1 MKKIY
6 LLIVGLFLAIGL
18 QAQVEKSIENTAG
31 QLNSLLSDEE
41 LNTIT
46 VLTIK
51 GTLDARDF
59 RTLRD
64 SMPVLAV
71 INMREAH
78 IVAYSG
84 TEGTYYFTNYSAN
97 TVPMCAFFNDN
108 IRFNTTLRY
117 IRTPWSATVIDDTA
131 FGNCTALDSVDLSPI
146 LESLGPSAFGGCSS
160 LIKIKLPSFL
170 KYMGRGVFSECSSLT
185 SVIIP
190 PNITFIHPQSFI
202 HCSSLKSVEI
212 PSSVGTIE
220 WKAFYGCSSLESL
233 TLPASLVKIGEG
245 AFEGCIHW
253 PGPLVLPAN
262 VININDRTFYNCQS
276 LTSVAFPE
284 GLETI
289 GESAFDGCTGLTGT
303 LTLPGSIT
311 AIGARAFY
319 NCHGLSGDL
328 ILPPLLTAIKTYSF
342 AECSSFTSLTI
353 PAKVNRIDLGAFK
366 NCTALSTITALPTV
380 PAPIQKD
387 LLVFDGVDRSAVSL
401 QVPFG
406 SREAYASAD
415 VWKTFN
421 PITENGQGIR
431 LSAHSLTFNAEGG
444 SDSTIRLEANIA
456 WTAVADQEWLSVS
469 PVSGN
474 DSQDLILTASA
485 NTGTEARTATIAVM
499 AVGFDPQII
508 TIQQSQMSTT
518 LQITPGSLGKALS
531 AEVKNSI
538 TSLTLTG
545 SMDARDFR
553 TIRFGMPLL
562 EVLDISAVT
571 IEAFLDTTYGNH
583 ILYPANALPTGTL
596 FGSDFMKTYFALSE
610 HPRLSVLKL
619 PVSLTTISSWS
630 LQDCSHLVSVEI
642 PSGVTTIGRE
652 AFARCRAL
660 PTITIP
666 SSVTEIGREAFCYCD
681 ELVSIELPPLLKT
694 IEESTFNGCRS
705 LLMIDIPDSVTT
717 IKNLVFEFCSSLT
730 SVTIPRSVTYIGYQI
745 FVWCTK
751 LQSIFSYP
759 RIPVDISDPSA
770 MEFEEVDK
778 STCILYVPF
787 GSKELYASAYGWK
800 DFIHIVEM
808 DGFELSVT
816 DLSMQADASSQS
828 IDITSNTPWSA
839 VSDKEWLTVSPASG
853 DTTQR
858 LTVSVLENGSAERKG
873 AITFTAENGYIQ
885 TLQVTQLAMVNNLP
899 VANAGQDQSVEEG
912 QTVQLDGSASSDAD
926 NDVLTY
932 EWTAPEGITLSD
944 VTDARPTFTAPSVKQ
959 DSALTFKLVV
969 KDGKEQSVSDGV
981 IVTVTNRI
989 IKLEVSL
996 KDTVF
1001 DSKESSAKVLISGN
1015 AKWSAVS
1022 DQDWLS
1028 VTPLSGEGEKQIT
1041 LSAPANGTFSE
1052 RTAIVTISAPEAEDQ
1067 TITITQMGLVTA
1079 VDPMASSMEF
1089 TCYPNP
1095 FTSQLAIEIE
1105 NPSLKE
1111 ITVEIYSIS
1120 GQKIKTLAKALKG
1133 QKISL
1138 VWKGDDELGKQV
1150 PPGMYL
1156 LKMNGQTMK
1165 VVREE

>member
-6 LLIVGLFLAIGL
+6 LLIVGLLLAIGL
-18 QAQVEKSIENTAG
+18 KAQVEKSIENTAG
-31 QLNSLLSDEE
+31 QLNSLLTDEE

-46 VLTIK
+46 DLTIT

-59 RTLRD
+59 WTLRD
-64 SMPVLAV
+64 SMPMLAV
-71 INMREAH
+71 INMREAD
-78 IVAYSG
+78 IVGYSVP
-84 TEGTYYFTNYSAN
+84 EGTSSAIYYPDN
-97 TVPMCAFFNDN
+97 TVPIEAFYNSKTGA
-108 IRFNTTLRY
+108 NTTLKY
-117 IRTPWSATVIDDTA
+117 IRLPKLTTKIGFNA
-131 FGNCTALDSVDLSPI
+131 FFNCTALDSVDLPPLLVTLS
-146 LESLGPSAFGGCSS
+146 SLTFGQCSS
-160 LIKIKLPSFL
+160 LIKITLPP
-170 KYMGRGVFSECSSLT
+170 KIT
-185 SVIIP
+185 
-190 PNITFIHPQSFI
+190 NIEDHAFYR
-202 HCSSLKSVEI
+202 CSSLKSVDI
-212 PSSVGTIE
+212 PASVDIID
-220 WKAFYGCSSLESL
+220 WQAFYGCSALESL
-233 TLPASLVKIGEG
+233 ALPPSLAMLGRS
-245 AFEGCIHW
+245 AFEGCVHW
-253 PGPLVLPAN
+253 TGPINLPAQ
-262 VININDRTFYNCQS
+262 ISIINDRTFYNCQS
-276 LTSVAFPE
+276 LTSVTLPE

-289 GESAFDGCTGLTGT
+289 GESAFEGCTGLTGP
-303 LTLPGSIT
+303 LPLPETIKSIGT
-311 AIGARAFY
+311 RAFY
-319 NCHGLSGDL
+319 NCRGLSGDL
-328 ILPPLLTAIKTYSF
+328 VLPPKLTTIQINTF
-342 AECSSFTSLTI
+342 AECRSFTSLTI
-353 PAKVNRIDLGAFK
+353 PAKVNSIKYGAFK
-366 NCTALSTITALPTV
+366 NCTALSAVTALPIV
-380 PAPIQKD
+380 PVPLKVNM
-387 LLVFDGVDRSAVSL
+387 LVFEGVDQSTIPL

-406 SREAYASAD
+406 AREAYASAD

-421 PITENGQGIR
+421 PITENSQGLR
-431 LSAHSLTFNAEGG
+431 LSAFSVAFNAQGG
-444 SDSTIRLEANIA
+444 SDSTIRLVANVA
-456 WTAVADQEWLSVS
+456 WTANTDQEWLSVA

-474 DSQDLILTASA
+474 DSQDLIITASS
-485 NTGTEARTATIAVM
+485 NTGLTDRTATITVKAE
-499 AVGFDPQII
+499 GFDPQVIKVHQGQLPI
-508 TIQQSQMSTT
+508 T
-518 LQITPGSLGKALS
+518 LQITPGSLSNALS

-538 TSLTLTG
+538 INLTLTG

-553 TIRFGMPLL
+553 TIRYEMPLL

-571 IEAFLDTTYGNH
+571 VEAFMDTTYGNH
-583 ILYPANALPTGTL
+583 ILYPANALPMGRL
-596 FGSDFMKTYFALSE
+596 FGNDFMRTDYDLSG
-610 HPRLSVLKL
+610 HLHLSVLKL
-619 PVSLTTISSWS
+619 PASLTTISAWS
-630 LQDCSHLVSVEI
+630 LQGLSQLVNVEI

-652 AFARCRAL
+652 AFYGCNAL
-660 PTITIP
+660 PSITIP
-666 SSVTEIGREAFCYCD
+666 SPVTEIGMKAFLYC
-681 ELVSIELPPLLKT
+681 T
-694 IEESTFNGCRS
+694 S
-705 LLMIDIPDSVTT
+705 L
-717 IKNLVFEFCSSLT
+717 
-730 SVTIPRSVTYIGYQI
+730 R
-745 FVWCTK
+745 
-751 LQSIFSYP
+751 SIFSYP
-759 RIPVDISDPSA
+759 RIPVDIYDA
-770 MEFEEVDK
+770 YTKVFDDVDK
-778 STCILYVPF
+778 STCTLYVPF

-808 DGFELSVT
+808 DGFELSVS

-839 VSDKEWLTVSPASG
+839 VSDQAWLTVSPASG

-858 LTVSVLENGSAERKG
+858 LTVSVLENGSTERKG
-873 AITFTAENGYIQ
+873 FITFTAESGYTQ
-885 TLQVTQLAMVNNLP
+885 TLQVTQQAMVNTIP
-899 VANAGQDQSVEEG
+899 VANAGEDQRVEEG

-926 NDVLTY
+926 NDPLTY

-1138 VWKGDDELGKQV
+1138 VWKGDDEQGKQV
-1150 PPGMYL
+1150 PTGMYL

-1165 VVREE
+1165 VVKEE